1 MRALNNRL
9 VVKAPDWGYIPSI
22 KVSRKEVKRSYTPR
36 LEGDIP
42 AIVMEFLSDTEGNEY
57 SSKPTYPPG
66 KWFFYEQ
73 VLEVPNYIIF
83 EPDSGEIEVYQLDD
97 SKRYHL
103 QQPDTNNRFW
113 IAQMQLFL
121 GVWSGIRENRN
132 GYWLRWWNEKNNLL
146 LWGSEKANLES
157 QRAER
162 LAAQLRAAGI
172 EPDI

>member
-1 MRALNNRL
+1 
-9 VVKAPDWGYIPSI
+9 
-22 KVSRKEVKRSYTPR
+22 
-36 LEGDIP
+36 
-42 AIVMEFLSDTEGNEY
+42 
-57 SSKPTYPPG
+57 
-66 KWFFYEQ
+66 
-73 VLEVPNYIIF
+73 
-83 EPDSGEIEVYQLDD
+83 
-97 SKRYHL
+97 
-103 QQPDTNNRFW
+103 
-113 IAQMQLFL
+113 MQLFL